1 MAHRQ
6 RLALLF
12 IALLLA
18 FLPAC
23 AFRSHTVAPRMGAAS
38 LHEATKEDLIERI
51 NLEASKIKTLSATVD
66 ISAEVG
72 GARKGKVTQFQD
84 IKGYLLV
91 REPDQLRL
99 IGLFPLVR
107 NKAFDMVSGGNEFQ
121 LSVPAQNKFIV
132 GRNDVMQP
140 ATSSLE
146 NLRPQAIFD
155 ALLLHVID
163 KDEEA
168 VLEGGTED
176 VIDPKTKKVVA
187 EPDYM
192 VDIIRKGQG
201 GPYLSRK
208 IVFSRVDLQPHRQI
222 VYDKAGNIAT
232 DAHYENFQTVDNLN
246 FPTTIQILRPQEEY
260 SIVLV
265 IEKLQ
270 ANLPLK
276 DDQFAL
282 QQPAGSTLIRL
293 DQGEKTGLRAGDGQQ
308 SQPPAKPKK
317 PKQP

>member
-1 MAHRQ
+1 MVFRRQ
-6 RLALLF
+6 VALLF
-12 IALLLA
+12 TLLLLA

-23 AFRSHTVAPRMGAAS
+23 AFRSHKVAPRLGAAT

-51 NLEASKIKTLSATVD
+51 NLEAGKIKTLSATVD

-72 GARKGKVTQFQD
+72 GARKGKVTQYED

-163 KDEEA
+163 PKDEIA
-168 VLEGGTED
+168 VLESGTED
-176 VIDPKTKKVVA
+176 VIDPRTKKVSA

-192 VDIIRKGQG
+192 VDIVRKGQEG
-201 GPYLSRK
+201 WYLSRK

-222 VYDKAGNIAT
+222 VYDKAGNVAT
-232 DAHYENFQTVDNLN
+232 DARYENFQTFDNLN

-282 QQPAGSTLIRL
+282 QQPPGSTLIRL
-293 DQGEKTGLRAGDGQQ
+293 DQGEKTGLRAGDGQA
-308 SQPPAKPKK
+308 QPPAKSKK